1 MRILI
6 IRHGVAEE
14 AEAGSGS
21 KAQEDALRELT
32 KDGRRKMRKAAKG
45 LNRIV
50 PSVDLIA
57 SSPLARACQTAEIV
71 ASAFGGVRVVQIAA
85 LSPRKPPAQLLDWIN
100 AHPPDSTV
108 ALVGHEPHLS
118 TFLCWILTGL
128 QESFISL
135 KKGSVALVDTST
147 PVAAGRGKLLWV
159 MKSSQLRK
167 IR

>member
-14 AEAGSGS
+14 AEKGSGS

-32 KDGRRKMRKAAKG
+32 RDGRRKMRKAAKG
-45 LNRIV
+45 LSQML
-50 PSVDLIA
+50 PGVDLIA
-57 SSPLARACQTAEIV
+57 SSPLVRACQTADIV
-71 ASAFGGVRVVQIAA
+71 ASAFGGVRVVQIASLA
-85 LSPRKPPAQLLDWIN
+85 PRKPPAQLLDWIN
-100 AHPPDSTV
+100 AHAPEATL

-135 KKGSVALVDTST
+135 KKGGAALIETST
-147 PVAAGRGKLLWV
+147 PAAAGRGKLLWV

-167 IR
+167 MR

>member
-1 MRILI
+1 MRILL

-14 AEAGSGS
+14 AETGSGS

-32 KDGRRKMRKAAKG
+32 KEGRRNMRKAAKG
-45 LNRIV
+45 LNRIL
-50 PSVDLIA
+50 PSLNLIA
-57 SSPLARACQTAEIV
+57 SSPLVRACQTADII
-71 ASAFGGVRVVQIAA
+71 ASEFGAVRVVQIAA

-100 AHPPDSTV
+100 AHSPESTV

-135 KKGSVALVDTST
+135 KKGGAALIKTST

-159 MKSSQLRK
+159 MKPSQLRK

>member
-14 AEAGSGS
+14 AEAGSGL

-32 KDGRRKMRKAAKG
+32 KDGRRKMRKAAKA
-45 LNRIV
+45 LNRVV
-50 PSVDLIA
+50 PSLDLIA
-57 SSPLARACQTAEIV
+57 SSPLLRACQTAEVV

-100 AHPPDSTV
+100 AHPPESTL

-128 QESFISL
+128 QESFIVL
-135 KKGSVALVDTST
+135 KKGGAALIDTST

-159 MKSSQLRK
+159 MKPSQLRK